1 MRLPPALRH
10 RNYRLYF
17 FGQVLSV
24 LGTWMQRVA
33 MHWLVYR
40 LSGSELLLGLTG
52 FMSQIPVL
60 FLGPLGGLWADRA
73 DPRRFLIFTQALAMA
88 PAGLRPY
95 PNLRGHVGVWHVL
108 GMAGVPGGSN
118 T

>member
-1 MRLPPALRH
+1 MALPPALRN

-17 FGQVLSV
+17 FGQGLSV

-40 LSGSELLLGLTG
+40 LSGSEFLLGLTG

-60 FLGPLGGLWADRA
+60 FLAPFGGLLADQW
-73 DPRRFLIFTQALAMA
+73 DRRRLLLYTQALAMA
-88 PAGLRPY
+88 QAALLASLT
-95 PNLRGHVGVWHVL
+95 LRGHVAVWHVL
-108 GMAGVPGGSN
+108 
-118 T
+118 